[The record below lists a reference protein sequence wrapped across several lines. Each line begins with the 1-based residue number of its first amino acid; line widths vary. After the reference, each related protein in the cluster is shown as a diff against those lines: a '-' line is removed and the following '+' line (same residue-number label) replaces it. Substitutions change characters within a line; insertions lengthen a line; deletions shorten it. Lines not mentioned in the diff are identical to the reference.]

1 MIVPMSAQQ
10 SRIDSRDLHVQL
22 NSISRGVNDDINLQY
37 LTPRPSR
44 LQTKPRVA
52 VDAHLHVNA
61 LQEIEQVQSR
71 LSVIRG
77 NTQASLTQHQ
87 LTQLGD

>member
-1 MIVPMSAQQ
+1 MIIPISAQQ
-10 SRIDSRDLHVQL
+10 SRIDSRKLHERL
-22 NSISRGVNDDINLQY
+22 DSMSRGVNDDINLQY

-44 LQTKPRVA
+44 LQPKPRVV

-61 LQEIEQVQSR
+61 LQEIEQVQSK